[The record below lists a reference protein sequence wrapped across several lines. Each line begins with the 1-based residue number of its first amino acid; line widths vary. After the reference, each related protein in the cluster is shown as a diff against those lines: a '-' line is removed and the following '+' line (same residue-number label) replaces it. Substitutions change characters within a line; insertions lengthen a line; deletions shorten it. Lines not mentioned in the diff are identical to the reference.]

1 MNLTQAEEEMMRNKM
16 CEADGGFWCNATV
29 DYDQINSFGFP
40 GVHGHNAKYKHHQT
54 RHIVAVQSDDE
65 EDLVQ
70 PPIQKLMQK
79 PTVNPVTGEKISVP
93 KPVAL
98 KKADQDKKVKEE
110 LSKMKPKPKPQPKP
124 V

>member
-1 MNLTQAEEEMMRNKM
+1 
-16 CEADGGFWCNATV
+16 
-29 DYDQINSFGFP
+29 
-40 GVHGHNAKYKHHQT
+40 
-54 RHIVAVQSDDE
+54 
-65 EDLVQ
+65 
-70 PPIQKLMQK
+70 MQK